1 MTADTSGGVVG
12 RTISPKKMIEDNGLV
27 LLTPSVELEYSKDL
41 EILTVQVNR
50 GFNEHATSP
59 DKDQGSEKR
68 QKGSS
73 MVRRSI
79 VTVFCELDTH
89 RVWSVPL

>member
-1 MTADTSGGVVG
+1 
-12 RTISPKKMIEDNGLV
+12 
-27 LLTPSVELEYSKDL
+27 LTPSVELEYSKDL

-79 VTVFCELDTH
+79 VIGLGPVFCELDTH
-89 RVWSVPL
+89 RRNSRTYNNLQLLL